1 MNTTMDTI
9 RQMIAEEFEL
19 DPAII
24 TADATLESLNIDSLS
39 TIEFMFMVEDRFN
52 IDMPEE
58 RVKLHTVG
66 DIVIGLEKVI
76 ATQHGKQVAQVAAA

>member
-76 ATQHGKQVAQVAAA
+76 AAQHGKQVAQVAAA